1 MPAYPTIA
9 SLARKAATLA
19 KNSAENNK
27 LLWAGGTILGGA
39 AVSSALTGGYR
50 KVFGERAF
58 GQPGL
63 NISDP
68 RSERS
73 PIPLTG
79 SVLEKSGM
87 DAFIRPSSLV
97 GDIGRG
103 FSSLG
108 RPIVPGSNTSAAS
121 MLVPAMLAGAGATG
135 LASGLIA
142 GALTRSIS
150 GAMMGIV
157 AGGAVGGQIGYK
169 LARGTAEVMSNVA
182 KAYYGLNT
190 PKPDY
195 RSFGGGQG
203 FRTWYKRPG
212 GRMSPGH
219 LGADGSLPLA
229 MHKIRNRS
237 VTL

>member
-9 SLARKAATLA
+9 RLAGRAAALA
-19 KNSAENNK
+19 KTSSKNNK
-27 LLWAGGTILGGA
+27 LLWIGGAMFGGA
-39 AVSSALTGGYR
+39 AVGSILVESSR

-58 GQPGL
+58 GRPGL

-73 PIPLTG
+73 PIPFMG
-79 SVLEKSGM
+79 SVLERSGM
-87 DAFIRPSSLV
+87 DAFIRPSSLPK
-97 GDIGRG
+97 DIWQG
-103 FSSLG
+103 FSSLV

-121 MLVPAMLAGAGATG
+121 MLVPAILGGAGATG

-150 GAMMGIV
+150 GAMMGII

-182 KAYYGLNT
+182 KSYYGLDI
-190 PKPDY
+190 PKQDF